1 MTSSLNQP
9 LIFLGPP
16 RSGVTLISNLVFH
29 HTDLCWLDES
39 FEKHPRSQWQNRVFT
54 QTSQWRSSAVLGNS
68 MFSGLAREFS
78 PTPSE
83 ALSFWDGYSRDEI
96 DFFRGFAKSKHATP
110 IEISTIKDV
119 LRKRLISTQRPRLAL
134 KFTGPSRLHYLS
146 SLFPDAKFVN
156 IVRDPASTVNSML
169 STEEWEYQ
177 GKHMLWW
184 RGAYSI
190 RELAQYDML
199 RDHPIAGTAF
209 QLNKLLQTTKQEE
222 EELNINMLT
231 IDYEH
236 FSANPYDTMAS
247 ILKFADLPASPHI
260 DAAIRQNEIRCSNKV
275 MKMPATDINTVY
287 TWCPAS

>member
-1 MTSSLNQP
+1 MMSELYDSTVMPGVQGGP
-9 LIFLGPP
+9 LMHIIMAKAVAFGEVQDDNFEKYP
-16 RSGVTLISNLVFH
+16 RSY
-29 HTDLCWLDES
+29 
-39 FEKHPRSQWQNRVFT
+39 WQNHVFT
-54 QTSQWRSSAVLGNS
+54 RTSQWRSFGVLRNT
-68 MFSGLAREFS
+68 MLSGIAREFA

-83 ALSFWDGYSRDEI
+83 ALSFWDDYSRDEI
-96 DFFRGFAKSKHATP
+96 DFFRGFAKGKHATP
-110 IEISTIKDV
+110 IEVSAIKDV
-119 LRKRLISTQRPRLAL
+119 LRKRQITAKRPRLAL

-156 IVRDPASTVNSML
+156 IVRDPASTVNSLL

-190 RELAQYDML
+190 RELAQYGML

-222 EELNINMLT
+222 KELRLNILT
-231 IDYEH
+231 IDYER
-236 FSANPYDTMAS
+236 FSANPHETMAS
-247 ILKFADLPASPHI
+247 ILDFANLPASLHI
-260 DAAIRQNEIRCSNKV
+260 NAAMKKNEIRCSNKV

-287 TWCPAS
+287 TWCPTS